1 MENQL
6 RIKNYP
12 NDKEAIQF
20 LPEQAD
26 LLDDQSMLMTMHY
39 TRGIIKDGKVINY
52 LYVGKKGYDFFVP
65 KALAN
70 EINKMIKKYN
80 MPLLMNMRLRDGKH
94 SDYIVNHA
102 LVVATRPT
110 KQSDNHKPLI
120 DSDTMMKFTFKPMEK
135 KRSIICTMFPA
146 PKEYLD
152 RLISFAQ
159 KQRQLRC
166 LI

>member
-6 RIKNYP
+6 RTKNYP

-26 LLDDQSMLMTMHY
+26 LLNDQSMLMTMHY
-39 TRGIIKDGKVINY
+39 TRGIIKDNKVVKY
-52 LYVGKKGYDFFVP
+52 LYVGKKGYNFFIP
-65 KALAN
+65 KVLGE
-70 EINKMIKKYN
+70 EINRLIKKYN
-80 MPLLMNMRLRDGKH
+80 MPLLMNMHLHDGKH

-102 LVVATRPT
+102 LIISARPA
-110 KQSDNHKPLI
+110 SNDDNHKPLI

-135 KRSIICTMFPA
+135 KRSIICTLFPA

-152 RLISFAQ
+152 RLIEVAQ
-159 KQRQLRC
+159 K
-166 LI
+166 

>member
-1 MENQL
+1 MEDQL

-26 LLDDQSMLMTMHY
+26 LLDDQSMDMTMHY
-39 TRGIIKDGKVINY
+39 TRGIIKDGKVVKY
-52 LYVGKKGYDFFVP
+52 LYVGKKGYDFFIP

-80 MPLLMNMRLRDGKH
+80 MPLLMNMHLHDGKH
-94 SDYIVNHA
+94 NDYIVNHV
-102 LVVATRPT
+102 LVVATRSKTPA
-110 KQSDNHKPLI
+110 DDRKPLI

-135 KRSIICTMFPA
+135 KRSIICTLFPA

-159 KQRQLRC
+159 K
-166 LI
+166 

>member
-26 LLDDQSMLMTMHY
+26 LLGDQSMLMTMHY
-39 TRGIIKDGKVINY
+39 TRGIIKDGKVVKY
-52 LYVGKKGYDFFVP
+52 LYVGKKGYDFFIP
-65 KALAN
+65 KILGE
-70 EINKMIKKYN
+70 EINCLIKKYN
-80 MPLLMNMRLRDGKH
+80 MPLLMNMHLHDGKH

-102 LVVATRPT
+102 LIISARPAS
-110 KQSDNHKPLI
+110 KDDSHKPLI

-135 KRSIICTMFPA
+135 KRSIICTMFPT

-159 KQRQLRC
+159 K
-166 LI
+166 